1 MKVDFCKSKNSV
13 NLLDK
18 TVKKCLTD
26 ELSTILFKKETDALV
41 VSIENHN
48 NENL

>member
-1 MKVDFCKSKNSV
+1 MKINFCKSKNSIDP
-13 NLLDK
+13 LDK
-18 TVKKCLTD
+18 TVKKCVTD
-26 ELSTILFKKETDALV
+26 ELSTILFKKETDAQV